1 MEKVTDL
8 RSLDFGTKVIVEFS
22 KDEIYHGVVF
32 GRKVGYEDGF
42 VDLISTLENSVTNE
56 QCVVYY
62 LQ

>member
-32 GRKVGYEDGF
+32 GRNVGYEDGV
-42 VDLISTLENSVTNE
+42 VDLISTLENSVASE
-56 QCVVYY
+56 KCIVYY
-62 LQ
+62 EQ